1 MSELLQLRP
10 IQPVD
15 LPGFQYSIARPQA
28 GRNKYQDLADALS
41 QINPALAQFGRI
53 SAAKQQLIQQEEE
66 KRRKEYEA
74 QVQAGREAAYFG
86 DDPISDGLK
95 KVSRKAVE
103 SGQLLDK
110 DNAAFQIGALQAQG
124 VTSVKGP
131 YRDMLYSQLN
141 TLEGDIGEF
150 IEKSRLEFIK
160 RPEFANPSVRSFA
173 FEEFNKVENEF
184 RNDVENIRDD
194 ARTEDFKR
202 AWLELGRPVVDQVIK
217 GQLDVNDPNIIGWL
231 NHSAGVFKGSQEYAW
246 TNLFSETLKEGLSKD
261 PSEEGSIS
269 PQQAETFL
277 DKLRTLDLGGGV
289 KFADAEVGSS
299 ITEFYNYIED
309 RRSKWESKKSEQY
322 NREYMVNLAQAETEI
337 LELMGDG
344 ETISPTD
351 EARIKRELRDKTPL
365 HLKTQ
370 VNKNI
375 NDLLGE
381 LRKPSTESTQLSV
394 ANLELLIDEGDD
406 LDKTLDSVMKAAADR
421 AITPKERNALI
432 QRIESSRNF
441 TTVVYDDPVMKT
453 LRNGYRETI
462 TGFEQFKA
470 GKSPV
475 SNPVGFFTRLG
486 VKIDPEK
493 PGKDLQERLAKAYNP
508 VENHSVYYQIYRNL
522 GKDAA
527 DMFVNKRYTAFERD
541 LRQAFESKFNELEQ
555 DEETSPQEAKA
566 KILEQMESI
575 SEKVFKAWSE
585 ESITLAINKYKV
597 NPALFDQDLEA
608 Q

>member
-1 MSELLQLRP
+1 MAEIPQLRP

-15 LPGFQYSIARPQA
+15 LPGFQYSITRPQA

-41 QINPALAQFGRI
+41 KINPALAQFGRI
-53 SAAKQQLIQQEEE
+53 SAAKQQLIQQQEEE
-66 KRRKEYEA
+66 KRKAYEA
-74 QVQAGREAAYFG
+74 QIQAGREAAYFG
-86 DDPISDGLK
+86 VDPISEGLK

-103 SGQLLDK
+103 GGQLLDN
-110 DNAAFQIGALQAQG
+110 DNAAFQIGALQAKG
-124 VTSVKGP
+124 VTAVKGA
-131 YRDMLYSQLN
+131 YRDLLYSQLN

-160 RPEFANPSVRSFA
+160 RPEFADPSVRSFA
-173 FEEFNKVENEF
+173 FDAFNKVEDEF
-184 RNDVENIRDD
+184 RNDVEKIRDD

-289 KFADAEVGSS
+289 KFADAEVGKG

-337 LELMGDG
+337 LQLMGDSD
-344 ETISPTD
+344 TISPTD

-381 LRKPSTESTQLSV
+381 IRKPSTESTQLSV
-394 ANLELLIDEGDD
+394 ANFELLIDEGDD

-441 TTVVYDDPVMKT
+441 TKLVYDDPVMKT

-470 GKSPV
+470 GKSTGI
-475 SNPVGFFTRLG
+475 PVGFFTRLG
-486 VKIDPEK
+486 VSTKLQVESLPGEGGIVPPEQNF
-493 PGKDLQERLAKAYNP
+493 G
-508 VENHSVYYQIYRNL
+508 VYYQILRSL

-527 DMFVNKRYTAFERD
+527 DMFVNKRYVAFERD
-541 LRQAFESKFNELEQ
+541 LRQAFEGKFNELEQ

-585 ESITLAINKYKV
+585 ESITLAVDKYKV
-597 NPALFDQDLEA
+597 NPVLFNQGLEA